1 MKIKVA
7 IAGFH
12 EGNAGQVSEWFEDVT
27 GMKIECFFCEFEPPP
42 IINVKQQKL
51 NRFSKRF
58 AYPSEDKFKGK
69 PMIWKKN
76 WPLEL
81 KKRKVS
87 HILPLISNNQERWG
101 IIRKC
106 KKLGFSLV
114 SAIHPSAIISA
125 GAKLEDGI
133 WVNAKSFIGY
143 KAELKSG
150 SLVNTGA
157 IIEHHN
163 IVEECVQID
172 PAVVTVGNVALRAR
186 CHIHTGSIILN
197 HVEIGA
203 DSIVGAG
210 SLVMKSLPKK
220 VLAFGSPAKVI
231 KNVD

>member
-27 GMKIECFFCEFEPPP
+27 GMKIDCFFCELEPPP
-42 IINVKQQKL
+42 IIDVKKQNLK
-51 NRFSKRF
+51 RFSKRF
-58 AYPSEDKFKGK
+58 AYPSESKFKEK

-81 KKRKVS
+81 RKRKVS
-87 HILPLISNNQERWG
+87 HILPLISDNRERWG
-101 IIRKC
+101 IIQKC
-106 KKLGFSLV
+106 KKLGFSLA

-133 WVNAKSFIGY
+133 WINAKSFIGY
-143 KAELKSG
+143 KAEIKNG

-163 IVEECVQID
+163 ILEECVQID

-197 HVEIGA
+197 HVEVGA

-210 SLVMKSLPKK
+210 SLVKHSIPCNTL
-220 VLAFGSPAKVI
+220 VYGSPAKI
-231 KNVD
+231 IRNVS